1 MIIWILRSR
10 FTISTW
16 HSTQMTKRLM
26 SQPHSIKL
34 QMKLKN
40 LKIFFFRLEYMI
52 CQKPIHNPFLS
63 TYGGRK
69 VVEQRT
75 KIQSETNSQHFQK
88 DYKLETSC

>member
-52 CQKPIHNPFLS
+52 CQKPIHNPFQIS
-63 TYGGRK
+63 TR
-69 VVEQRT
+69 
-75 KIQSETNSQHFQK
+75 NSKTHLLTTF
-88 DYKLETSC
+88 Y